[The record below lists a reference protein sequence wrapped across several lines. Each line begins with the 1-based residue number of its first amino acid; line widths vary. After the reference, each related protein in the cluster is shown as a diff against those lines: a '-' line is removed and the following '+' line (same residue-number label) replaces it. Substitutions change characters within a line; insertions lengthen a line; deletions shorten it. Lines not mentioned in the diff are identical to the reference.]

1 MKSFTDTEG
10 RVWSIRGSLGAFER
24 AKMLAGVDMLDL
36 PTTQNCL
43 KQINDVF
50 TLGRVL
56 YAMCQDQAEARGL
69 TPEQFAD
76 GFNADT
82 LHEAS
87 NALLDEVV
95 FFCRKDLRPALQ
107 MALEKARQAD
117 ARVVETMQSRVQ
129 AMEKHMDAAIE
140 SLLTSTSS
148 ATSLPE
154 SSVSILPNGRSG
166 TSSGLP
172 PQNRKKRGSTPQ
184 RS

>member
-10 RVWSIRGSLGAFER
+10 RIWSIRGSLGAFER
-24 AKMLAGVDMLDL
+24 VRTLTGVDMLDL

-43 KQINDVF
+43 KEINDVF

-56 YAMCQDQAEARGL
+56 YAMCQDQVEARGI

-117 ARVVETMQSRVQ
+117 AKVVETMQSRVKF
-129 AMEKHMDAAIE
+129 MEKEMDAAIE

-148 ATSLPE
+148 ATSLPASSE
-154 SSVSILPNGRSG
+154 STQANGHSG
-166 TSSGLP
+166 SSSGPP
-172 PQNRKKRGSTPQ
+172 PQSRRKRGATPQ
-184 RS
+184 PS